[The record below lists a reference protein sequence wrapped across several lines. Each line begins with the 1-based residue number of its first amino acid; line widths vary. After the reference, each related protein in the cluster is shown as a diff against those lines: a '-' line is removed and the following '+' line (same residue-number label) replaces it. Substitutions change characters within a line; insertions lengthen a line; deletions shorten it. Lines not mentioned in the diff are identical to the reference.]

1 MLTGRL
7 ALRTGDHSAARSAFE
22 EVIAQ
27 APDNVPARLG
37 LAELALLLG
46 DAESA
51 LASAEIAKAQAIRL
65 QGGKPVS
72 YRTGLASLMRARAL
86 AAAGRTTEAR
96 AEAAAAEAML
106 VAVDADHP
114 ALEQARA
121 IAGR

>member
-1 MLTGRL
+1 MRCTTLSPPSLAAERGFATGSV
-7 ALRTGDHSAARSAFE
+7 TP
-22 EVIAQ
+22 I
-27 APDNVPARLG
+27 G

-51 LASAEIAKAQAIRL
+51 LASAETAKAQATQL

-72 YRTGLASLMRARAL
+72 FRTGLASLTRAIAL

-106 VAVDADHP
+106 VAVDSDHP